1 MENQAKNKEFLVTAR
16 KWRPLKF
23 HDVVGQQH
31 ITVTLQNAVRS
42 GRIHH
47 AYLFSGPRGVGKTTT
62 ARILARSINCT
73 NPKENNEPCNECE
86 SCKAI
91 IEGRSLDVIEIDG
104 ASNNSVEDIRKLR
117 ENSRYL
123 PANGQYKMYIIDEVH
138 MLSTSAFNALLKTLE
153 EPPPHLLFVFAT
165 TEPHK
170 VLPTILSRC
179 QRFEFKRM
187 EIDDIVRQLRVI
199 SDKEQIKIDENCLI
213 TIAKKGDGSMRDSQ
227 SIFDQV
233 IAFCGN
239 DVNYSSMA
247 DALHLVDQEFFFR
260 ITTDIKQKDLT
271 DIFVL
276 TKEILSKGYDLQEC
290 MEGLVEHL
298 RNLLAVKVTDRTD
311 LIESSADVL
320 RRFKQVAAEFTKPD
334 LLRMLTM
341 ASTAE
346 HALRYAPQPRIKF
359 ETTLLQMAA
368 MDTTL
373 EISELI
379 SGLSD
384 LKKNFEQGL
393 TLDNR
398 SVQSANIDESIT
410 YEQKQVAPAVL
421 KEERATYTAVDNSSS
436 NNTTATVATYG
447 KSDIT
452 ADDLRDGW
460 KGFISK
466 YANTEFGLSSLKSY
480 VKQVQYFTSEVAI
493 TPVSAFIEKGLNDKK
508 PEIIKCLSE
517 YYRADVK
524 ITIVS
529 PDGKSNDFDIEPTSS
544 DFDMDDD
551 EPEPSKNQPQVEYIS
566 PIDMVMSNKAKEIE
580 EARQRETVVPVVVA
594 PVTEL
599 EEKLIKL
606 FNAQL
611 TN

>member
-1 MENQAKNKEFLVTAR
+1 
-16 KWRPLKF
+16 
-23 HDVVGQQH
+23 
-31 ITVTLQNAVRS
+31 
-42 GRIHH
+42 
-47 AYLFSGPRGVGKTTT
+47 
-62 ARILARSINCT
+62 
-73 NPKENNEPCNECE
+73 
-86 SCKAI
+86 
-91 IEGRSLDVIEIDG
+91 
-104 ASNNSVEDIRKLR
+104 
-117 ENSRYL
+117 
-123 PANGQYKMYIIDEVH
+123 
-138 MLSTSAFNALLKTLE
+138 
-153 EPPPHLLFVFAT
+153 
-165 TEPHK
+165 
-170 VLPTILSRC
+170 
-179 QRFEFKRM
+179 
-187 EIDDIVRQLRVI
+187 
-199 SDKEQIKIDENCLI
+199 
-213 TIAKKGDGSMRDSQ
+213 MRDSQ

-341 ASTAE
+341 ASNAE
-346 HALRYAPQPRIKF
+346 HSLRYAPQPRIKF

-398 SVQSANIDESIT
+398 SVQSATANINESTT
-410 YEQKQVAPAVL
+410 YEQKQSAPAVL
-421 KEERATYTAVDNSSS
+421 KEERATYTAVDNSNTDSS
-436 NNTTATVATYG
+436 TLSAATYG
-447 KSDIT
+447 KSDIS
-452 ADDLRDGW
+452 ADDLRNGW

-480 VKQVQYFTSEVAI
+480 VKEVKYFNSEVAI
-493 TPVSAFIEKGLNDKK
+493 TPMSAFIEKGLNDKK

-517 YYRADVK
+517 YYRTDVK

-551 EPEPSKNQPQVEYIS
+551 EPEPSKNKPQAEYIS

-580 EARQRETVVPVVVA
+580 EARQREAVVPVVVA

>member
-31 ITVTLQNAVRS
+31 ITITLQNAVRS

-86 SCKAI
+86 SCRAI

-239 DVNYSSMA
+239 DVNYSNMA

-320 RRFKQVAAEFTKPD
+320 KRFKEVAAEFTKPD

-341 ASTAE
+341 ASNAE

-379 SGLSD
+379 NGLSD

-398 SVQSANIDESIT
+398 SVQSANIDGNIT
-410 YEQKQVAPAVL
+410 YEQKQSAPIVL
-421 KEERATYTAVDNSSS
+421 KEERATYSAVDNSSN
-436 NNTTATVATYG
+436 NNTAPTITNYG
-447 KSDIT
+447 KSDIS
-452 ADDLRDGW
+452 ADDLREGW
-460 KGFISK
+460 KGFVSK

-480 VKQVQYFTSEVAI
+480 VKQVQYFNSEVAI
-493 TPVSAFIEKGLNDKK
+493 TPMSAFIEKGLNDKK

-517 YYRADVK
+517 YYKTDVK

-529 PDGKSNDFDIEPTSS
+529 PDGKSNDFDIETTSS

-551 EPEPSKNQPQVEYIS
+551 EPEPSKISNQTEYIS
-566 PIDMVMSNKAKEIE
+566 PIEMVMSNKAKEIE
-580 EARQRETVVPVVVA
+580 EARQREAIAPVVVA

>member
-320 RRFKQVAAEFTKPD
+320 RRFKQVTAEFTKPD

-410 YEQKQVAPAVL
+410 YEQKQVAPTVF
-421 KEERATYTAVDNSSS
+421 KEDRATYTAVDNSSS

-447 KSDIT
+447 KSDIS

-480 VKQVQYFTSEVAI
+480 VKEVKYFNSEVAI
-493 TPVSAFIEKGLNDKK
+493 TPMSAFIEKGLNDKK

-517 YYRADVK
+517 YYRTDVK